1 MKPSQTSSSF
11 LCRVQEIRSHSR
23 SKTDQSRSLAAFKG
37 LQDRSERAFGL
48 TIGLNHLPAAARINF
63 WNIGAKFVLFRCCRC
78 LPFATLIFCI
88 VSPLAEVRRDAN
100 FDTNCKTKVPSSPQ
114 KETPKSKTF
123 IRRTIFN
130 FNFAPRLR
138 RLNFF
143 SHPLTFVQ
151 QTAAME
157 GDANC
162 SKLVHEG

>member
-130 FNFAPRLR
+130 FNFAPWLR

-143 SHPLTFVQ
+143 SAL
-151 QTAAME
+151 
-157 GDANC
+157 
-162 SKLVHEG
+162 